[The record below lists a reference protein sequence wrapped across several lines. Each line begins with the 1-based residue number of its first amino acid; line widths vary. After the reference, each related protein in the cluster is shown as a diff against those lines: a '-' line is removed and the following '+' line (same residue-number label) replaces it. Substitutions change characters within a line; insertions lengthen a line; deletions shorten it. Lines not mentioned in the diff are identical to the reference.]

1 MMRKLF
7 LLLLFLFTISFTVAC
22 SNSAQLENQA
32 ETYFSHWNNEE
43 FSDMYNLL
51 SSESKNKYTKEDFI
65 DRYKKI
71 YKDINVENL
80 NVSYEMPDQDKIDAS
95 NQHVTIPIEVSLDSS
110 AGPISFKENLTFT
123 YEEKTKDEKAS
134 WKADWNPNL
143 IFPGLDDG
151 GKLSI
156 STVEPVRGDILDRN
170 DMPLAL
176 NDTTYEIGIIPN
188 NFSDE
193 KSEKQHIANLL
204 NISVKNINNALNE
217 PWVEPDLFVPLKKI
231 QKDNSYIKKHEG
243 YSEGDLIGKR
253 GLEQLYEKELKGSP
267 RIKISVIQE
276 DNSENI
282 LAEKSAED
290 GKTISLALDVNI
302 QEEVFNSFKDK
313 AGTASAI

>member
-7 LLLLFLFTISFTVAC
+7 LLLLFLFTIPFTVAC

-123 YEEKTKDEKAS
+123 YEEKTKDRSEERRV
-134 WKADWNPNL
+134 
-143 IFPGLDDG
+143 
-151 GKLSI
+151 GK
-156 STVEPVRGDILDRN
+156 VN
-170 DMPLAL
+170 
-176 NDTTYEIGIIPN
+176 
-188 NFSDE
+188 
-193 KSEKQHIANLL
+193 
-204 NISVKNINNALNE
+204 
-217 PWVEPDLFVPLKKI
+217 
-231 QKDNSYIKKHEG
+231 
-243 YSEGDLIGKR
+243 
-253 GLEQLYEKELKGSP
+253 KEC
-267 RIKISVIQE
+267 
-276 DNSENI
+276 
-282 LAEKSAED
+282 
-290 GKTISLALDVNI
+290 
-302 QEEVFNSFKDK
+302 
-313 AGTASAI
+313 